1 MADSRREKL
10 LALKAAG
17 IRRLP
22 KPAGLAA
29 VAAPASLQSVAIAS
43 AKPPARAAVFP
54 AKSTAAGDH
63 SGALAAVRAELGDC
77 TRCRLCEQRTHIVFG
92 VGDPNAKLMFIG
104 EGPGQD
110 EDEQGEP
117 FVGRAGKLLTKIIE
131 AMGLSRETVYIAN
144 IVKCRPPEN
153 RKPQLDEMATC
164 IPFLHAQI
172 AAIRPKVIVALG
184 ASAVEG
190 LTGEQKV
197 PITKRRGQFVELQGI
212 PVMQTYH
219 PSYILRQGG
228 DTLRSPAGRELWE
241 DMKTVLARL
250 KVDG

>member
-1 MADSRREKL
+1 MSDPRREKL

-22 KPAGLAA
+22 KPAGSLVTAPVAMASREPAAPTAKSAARVPAPAA
-29 VAAPASLQSVAIAS
+29 VSASGGNQSA
-43 AKPPARAAVFP
+43 
-54 AKSTAAGDH
+54 
-63 SGALAAVRAELGDC
+63 ALAAVRDELGDC
-77 TRCRLCEQRTHIVFG
+77 KRCRLCETRTTIVFG
-92 VGDPNAKLMFIG
+92 VGDPHAQLMFIG

-131 AMGLSRETVYIAN
+131 AMGLTREKVYIAN
-144 IVKCRPPEN
+144 IVKCRPPDN
-153 RKPQLDEMATC
+153 RKPQPDEMATC
-164 IPFLHAQI
+164 IPFLHGQI
-172 AAIRPKVIVALG
+172 NAIRPKVIVALG

-190 LTGEQKV
+190 LTGEAKV
-197 PITKRRGQFVELQGI
+197 AITKRRGQFFELQGI

-250 KVDG
+250 KG